1 MSTYIKTLSVVLDG
15 ETICNKKS
23 KETFVH
29 CINHISNKIGK
40 KRLCKDFPKIFS
52 KSEFVNKKRNEKYQ
66 STVNDDSEEYF
77 IHTNLSN
84 DRKKT
89 ILEII
94 YKRYDIDIEVSI
106 IEELVEDKI
115 LADVKSLLQNGG
127 NAPMC
132 IEEISRRLKTKE
144 EKICEALLSDSF
156 DRITTDKTRYR
167 LSNYLPTKLVDSI
180 KAYDFVTIDMLIDI
194 LSKSGVTVNI

>member
-15 ETICNKKS
+15 EKICNKKS
-23 KETFVH
+23 KETFVQ
-29 CINHISNKIGK
+29 CINYVSNKIGK
-40 KRLCKDFPKIFS
+40 ERLCKDFPKIFS

-66 STVNDDSEEYF
+66 STVNDDSKEYF

-106 IEELVEDKI
+106 IQELVEDII
-115 LADVKSLLQNGG
+115 LTNIKALLQNVG
-127 NAPMC
+127 NTPMC
-132 IEEISRRLKTKE
+132 IEEISSSLKTKE
-144 EKICEALLSDSF
+144 DKIYEALLSDSF

-194 LSKSGVTVNI
+194 LTKSGVSVNI